1 MRPGERIKLIRE
13 ISERMNQE
21 DFTVIDLILRE
32 FQLPTQN
39 TWNGDKSSYVIQMV
53 DGAANETLKELAG
66 YFGISDVR
74 AQPINSPD
82 FWKDNYYR
90 LFISHRSDDK
100 VEVGS
105 LQKAL
110 ENCGISAFVAHVDI
124 TPSKEWLEQIELA
137 LRTCD
142 GLLAYLTDKFHES
155 QWTDQEV
162 GFALARGARV
172 IPLEKGTLP
181 YGFMGKYQALRPGK
195 LDTLHV
201 AVEVMKLVM
210 NDPRTGPSFAELIIS
225 GLASSQSYGTST
237 NCMTALEALPTIL
250 PQELSS
256 LKNAFDSNDQ
266 FSGVGNMTGRV
277 KRLFQKFGQG
287 SS

>member
-21 DFTVIDLILRE
+21 DFTMIDLILRE
-32 FQLPTQN
+32 FALPTSDM
-39 TWNGDKSSYVIQMV
+39 WNGDKIGYVIQMV
-53 DGAANETLKELAG
+53 NGAADETLKELAG
-66 YFGISDVR
+66 YFGIGGER

-100 VEVGS
+100 AEVGA

-155 QWTDQEV
+155 QWTDQEI
-162 GFALARGARV
+162 GFALARGTRV
-172 IPLEKGTLP
+172 IPLEKGSLP

-210 NDPRTGPSFAELIIS
+210 NDPRTGPSFAELII
-225 GLASSQSYGTST
+225 GRLAFSRDYGTSST
-237 NCMTALEALPTIL
+237 CMTAIETLPTIL
-250 PQELSS
+250 PQELAA
-256 LKNAFDSNDQ
+256 LKKAFDSNDQ
-266 FSGVGNMTGRV
+266 FNGVGSMTGRM
-277 KRLFQKFGQG
+277 KRLFQKFGQPWP
-287 SS
+287 

>member
-21 DFTVIDLILRE
+21 DFTVIDLILRQ
-32 FQLPTQN
+32 FHLPTQH

-53 DGAANETLKELAG
+53 DGATDEILKELAG
-66 YFGISDVR
+66 YFGIGEAR
-74 AQPINSPD
+74 AQPTNSPD
-82 FWKDNYYR
+82 FWKDSYYR

-100 VEVGS
+100 VEVGA
-105 LQKAL
+105 LQKSL

-155 QWTDQEV
+155 QWTDQEI
-162 GFALARGARV
+162 GFALARGTRV
-172 IPLEKGTLP
+172 IPLEKGSLP

-195 LDTLHV
+195 LDSLHV

-210 NDPRTGPSFAELIIS
+210 NDPRTGPSFAELMI
-225 GLASSQSYGTST
+225 GRLASSRDYGTSS
-237 NCMTALEALPTIL
+237 NCMTALEALPAIL
-250 PQELSS
+250 PKELSA
-256 LKNAFDSNDQ
+256 LKNAYDSNDQ
-266 FSGVGNMTGRV
+266 FSGVGNMAGRV
-277 KRLFQKFGQG
+277 KRLFQKFGQPWP
-287 SS
+287 